1 GVDSRRGT
9 RRLRHTSFRNSFAD
23 ACRGH
28 EVEYV
33 GWLQGISSRRWPGA
47 LVGAPPETSHA
58 SPAATGHLTRPM
70 LQVQGGANTV
80 CWWAAERIL
89 ERRLPGAFPK
99 MGLLATA
106 QRASLARVVF
116 G

>member
-1 GVDSRRGT
+1 M
-9 RRLRHTSFRNSFAD
+9 L
-23 ACRGH
+23 
-28 EVEYV
+28 EVEV
-33 GWLQGISSRRWPGA
+33 
-47 LVGAPPETSHA
+47 
-58 SPAATGHLTRPM
+58 AAN
-70 LQVQGGANTV
+70 AV